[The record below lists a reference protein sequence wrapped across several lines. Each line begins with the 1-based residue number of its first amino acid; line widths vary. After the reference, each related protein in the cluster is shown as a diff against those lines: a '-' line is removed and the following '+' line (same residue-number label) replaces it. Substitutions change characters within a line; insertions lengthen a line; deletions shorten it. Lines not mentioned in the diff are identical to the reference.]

1 VIKSNGKKR
10 ARLEAMRHV
19 LRLFEYPGKAVDV
32 ATDPDPKVFGPAA
45 AHRPLAV
52 PRRARYGRSLPDG
65 GHEVGSG

>member
-32 ATDPDPKVFGPAA
+32 ATDPDPKVFGPAWRTGRSRCLGEPL
-45 AHRPLAV
+45 RPLTA
-52 PRRARYGRSLPDG
+52 GR
-65 GHEVGSG
+65 